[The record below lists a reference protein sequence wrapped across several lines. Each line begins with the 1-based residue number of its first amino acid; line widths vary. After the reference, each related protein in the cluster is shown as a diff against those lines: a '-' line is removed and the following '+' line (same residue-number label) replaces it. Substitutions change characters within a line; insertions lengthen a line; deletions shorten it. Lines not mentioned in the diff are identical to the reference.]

1 VNNSVLAA
9 FSFILLMLAIGRLI
23 AWRGWVPPNTPEA
36 LNQIVLYV
44 CLPAAILLYAPGL
57 HFQRELLG
65 LLLIPWLMLAASV
78 VLVLGLQRWAQVRR
92 DATGALLLTVALGN
106 TSFLGYPII
115 VAVLGEAALPY
126 AVIYD
131 QFGSFLI
138 LSSFGLVVLAMY
150 GDTSRP
156 TPCGMLKRIAG
167 FPPMLALVAALTI
180 MPEHPPEAISEGL
193 KRLSG
198 ALLPLVTL
206 AVGMQ
211 IRFKLPRRDLLP
223 LGAGLAFKLLLL
235 PLLALALCGPLGLS
249 GDIRKVAVLQAA
261 MPSMITAGALAAAA
275 GLAPELAAALV
286 GYGIVLSLATLPLWL
301 WFLG

>member
-1 VNNSVLAA
+1 MNSSVLAA
-9 FSFILLMLAIGRLI
+9 FGFILVMLAIGRLL
-23 AWRGWVPPNTPEA
+23 AWRGWMPEHA
-36 LNQIVLYV
+36 PDVLNQVVLYV
-44 CLPAAILLYAPGL
+44 CLPASILLYAPSL
-57 HFQRELLG
+57 HFHRELIG
-65 LLLIPWLMLAASV
+65 LALMPWLILAASV
-78 VLVLGLQRWAQVRR
+78 LLVLLLQRIARLRR
-92 DATGALLLTVALGN
+92 DTTGALMLTMPLGN
-106 TSFLGYPII
+106 TSFLGYPLI
-115 VAVLGEAALPY
+115 VALLGEAALPY

-150 GDTSRP
+150 GDTTRP
-156 TPCGMLKRIAG
+156 TPLGMLKRILG
-167 FPPMLALVAALTI
+167 FPPILALIAALTI
-180 MPEHPPEAISEGL
+180 MPEHPPEAIGEGL

-206 AVGMQ
+206 AIGMQ
-211 IRFKLPRRDLLP
+211 IHLKLPRRDLLP
-223 LGAGLAFKLLLL
+223 LGAGLMFKLLLL

-249 GDIRKVAVLQAA
+249 DDMRKVAVLQTA

-301 WFLG
+301 WLLV

>member
-1 VNNSVLAA
+1 MNSSVLAA
-9 FSFILLMLAIGRLI
+9 FGFILVMLAIGRLI

-65 LLLIPWLMLAASV
+65 LLLVPWLMLAVSV
-78 VLVLGLQRWAQVRR
+78 LLVLGLQRWARVRR
-92 DATGALLLTVALGN
+92 DATGALLMTVPMGN
-106 TSFLGYPII
+106 TSFLGYPMI
-115 VAVLGEAALPY
+115 VALLGETALPY

-150 GDTSRP
+150 GDTVRP
-156 TPCGMLKRIAG
+156 TPLGMLKRIAA
-167 FPPMLALVAALTI
+167 FPPMLALAAALTI

-206 AVGMQ
+206 AIGMQ
-211 IRFKLPRRDLLP
+211 TRFKLPRRDLLP
-223 LGAGLAFKLLLL
+223 LGAGLLFKLLLL

-249 GDIRKVAVLQAA
+249 GDIRKVAVLQTA
-261 MPSMITAGALAAAA
+261 MPSMITSGALAAAA

-301 WFLG
+301 WILS

>member
-1 VNNSVLAA
+1 MLAA
-9 FSFILLMLAIGRLI
+9 FGFILAMLAIGRLI

-65 LLLIPWLMLAASV
+65 LVIVPWLMVVASV
-78 VLVLGLQRWAQVRR
+78 LLVLGLQRWARVRS
-92 DATGALLLTVALGN
+92 DATGALLMTVPMGN
-106 TSFLGYPII
+106 TSFLGYPMII
-115 VAVLGEAALPY
+115 ALLGETALPY

-150 GDTSRP
+150 GDTARP
-156 TPCGMLKRIAG
+156 TPFGMLKRIAG
-167 FPPMLALVAALTI
+167 FPPMLALAAALTI
-180 MPEHPPEAISEGL
+180 MPEHPPEAINEGL

-206 AVGMQ
+206 AIGMQ
-211 IRFKLPRRDLLP
+211 IRFKLSRHDLLP
-223 LGAGLAFKLLLL
+223 LGAGLLFKLLLL

-249 GDIRKVAVLQAA
+249 GDIRRVAVLQTA

-286 GYGIVLSLATLPLWL
+286 GYGIVLSLATLPLWWWL
-301 WFLG
+301 LG